1 MEPIK
6 IEHVTLNEAATIVK
20 KDGTTVNAKDLFCQY
35 YTYLLDGLAAVQALI
50 KNPIVKLIITILINT
65 ITTLGQSLCNK

>member
-1 MEPIK
+1 MENF
-6 IEHVTLNEAATIVK
+6 ENVSLHETAMVTKA
-20 KDGTTVNAKDLFCQY
+20 DGTTANAKDLFCEY

-65 ITTLGQSLCNK
+65 ITTLGQNLCGK

>member
-1 MEPIK
+1 MENF
-6 IEHVTLNEAATIVK
+6 EHVTLNETAVVK
-20 KDGTTVNAKDLFCQY
+20 KADGTTVSAKDLFCEY

-65 ITTLGQSLCNK
+65 ITTLGQTLCGK